1 MDKKLK
7 KPIVKSS
14 LSIYE
19 PVMETF
25 GDYIT
30 ANFII
35 KYIRFQWLSARWQ
48 LWAIRYYQEKT
59 NCSCIWHQTN
69 SITPAE
75 INLHKETLIMTA
87 KSYIFFYFLRTFS
100 KLTKVQ
106 PQTTLSYK
114 QLIDTD

>member
-35 KYIRFQWLSARWQ
+35 KYICFQWLSARW
-48 LWAIRYYQEKT
+48 
-59 NCSCIWHQTN
+59 
-69 SITPAE
+69 
-75 INLHKETLIMTA
+75 
-87 KSYIFFYFLRTFS
+87 
-100 KLTKVQ
+100 
-106 PQTTLSYK
+106 
-114 QLIDTD
+114 